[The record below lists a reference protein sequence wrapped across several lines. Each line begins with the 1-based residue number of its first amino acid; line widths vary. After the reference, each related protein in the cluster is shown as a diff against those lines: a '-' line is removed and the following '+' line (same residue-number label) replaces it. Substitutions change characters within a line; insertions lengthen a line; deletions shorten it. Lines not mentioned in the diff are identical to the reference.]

1 MIIRKIVT
9 EAKPLIRIIKK
20 EAEEVAT
27 SSMRIVPKAQTPKPK
42 MTIKPKVAQT
52 TFEEGVGANILAEQ
66 NKARITIRPKPEQQ
80 ATPEQVT
87 RAGTNRITCSTAI
100 SNPFHELLKDCT
112 PDKARQAETLFFQE
126 TERNLR
132 LHCPT
137 TWELTFNQHTGY
149 GGFDNGLEN
158 LVKWYKEGK
167 LQDFE
172 KYGIKHVIIGHGE
185 GSLATGNWH
194 FPGSP
199 TRERVMDYISRTI
212 PDGERAIVMCCEHA
226 PKETLRYGRCAGKE
240 VDTSLLYWTNPAK
253 IVESGK
259 NEIIGQF
266 YNPYSRGGGVQ
277 LYNNDPVT
285 FTIKPKK

>member
-1 MIIRKIVT
+1 MIISKIVQ
-9 EAKPLIRIIKK
+9 EAKPLFTIIKK

-27 SSMRIVPKAQTPKPK
+27 SSIKIVPKAKTPKQK
-42 MTIKPKVAQT
+42 ITIKPSVAQS
-52 TFEEGVGANILAEQ
+52 TFEEGVGANIVAEQ
-66 NKARITIRPKPEQQ
+66 NKARITIRPKPEQHTIP
-80 ATPEQVT
+80 AEQVPRTGAMVT
-87 RAGTNRITCSTAI
+87 RNTAS
-100 SNPFHELLKDCT
+100 SNPFHILLKDCT
-112 PDKARQAETLFFQE
+112 PAKARQAEELFFRE
-126 TERNLR
+126 TEGTLR

-137 TWELTFNQHTGY
+137 IWELTYNQYSGY

-158 LVKWYKEGK
+158 LVRWYKEGK

-172 KYGIKHVIIGHGE
+172 KYGIKHIIIGHGE

-226 PKETLRYGRCAGKE
+226 PKETFKYRRCAGKE
-240 VDTSLLYWTNPAK
+240 VDTSLIYWTNPAK

-266 YNPYSRGGGVQ
+266 YNPYSRGGGVR

>member
-27 SSMRIVPKAQTPKPK
+27 SSMRIVPKAQAPKPK

-66 NKARITIRPKPEQQ
+66 NKARITIRPKPEQH
-80 ATPEQVT
+80 TIPEQVT
-87 RAGTNRITCSTAI
+87 RASTHRMTRNTAC
-100 SNPFHELLKDCT
+100 SNPFHLLLKDCT
-112 PDKARQAETLFFQE
+112 PDKARQAEALFLRE
-126 TERNLR
+126 TEGTLK

-137 TWELTFNQHTGY
+137 TWELTYNQHSGY

-158 LVKWYKEGK
+158 LVQWYKEGK

-185 GSLATGNWH
+185 GSLANGNWH

-212 PDGERAIVMCCEHA
+212 EPGERAIVMCCEHGPA
-226 PKETLRYGRCAGKE
+226 DALRYSAGKE
-240 VDTSLLYWTNPAK
+240 VDTGLYFATHPAK

-259 NEIIGQF
+259 NEIIGHF
-266 YNPYSRGGGVQ
+266 YNPCEIGGGVKF
-277 LYNNDPVT
+277 Y
-285 FTIKPKK
+285 